1 MLSTLPLKVHRNSL
15 CGIGQPPDFVKKNTH
30 PTSKSFI
37 LLLTLL
43 IVSSLLSGTSCRSG
57 PASAT
62 FASVTIAGKT
72 PEEIC
77 QTTGAVFREDGYKV
91 ALLTPD
97 RMVFE
102 KEASRA
108 ESIAYSGV
116 VDTHYGAITL
126 VRVRAELVDL
136 GEGSHRLQCQAYMVR
151 NAGDSFFA
159 DESRLVNMRSRPY
172 QNLLDK
178 VAKRLK

>member
-1 MLSTLPLKVHRNSL
+1 MSKLPIVLLMSL
-15 CGIGQPPDFVKKNTH
+15 TA
-30 PTSKSFI
+30 TS
-37 LLLTLL
+37 LVL
-43 IVSSLLSGTSCRSG
+43 VAGCRSG
-57 PASAT
+57 PASAS
-62 FASVTIAGKT
+62 FASVDIAGKT
-72 PEEIC
+72 PDEIC
-77 QTTGAVFREDGYKV
+77 QTAGAVFREDGYKV
-91 ALLTPD
+91 ALLSPE

-116 VDTHYGAITL
+116 VDTHYGATTL

-151 NAGDSFFA
+151 NAGDSFFE

>member
-1 MLSTLPLKVHRNSL
+1 MSKLPIVLLISL
-15 CGIGQPPDFVKKNTH
+15 TA
-30 PTSKSFI
+30 TA
-37 LLLTLL
+37 LLL
-43 IVSSLLSGTSCRSG
+43 VGCQSG

-91 ALLTPD
+91 ALLSPE

-102 KEASRA
+102 KEASRG

-126 VRVRAELVDL
+126 VQVRAELVDL